1 MRKFLKIVSWIG
13 VVVILL
19 VIIFWPKIKLFR
31 EGKSKGV
38 LSEGKIQ
45 AVRVKVL
52 VARPSD
58 LQEVIKATG
67 TLIADE
73 QVDLT
78 FETQGKIKE
87 IYFTEGT
94 RVSQG
99 QLLAKLNDDD
109 LQAQLKK
116 LNLQNNLLQ
125 EKANRQKI
133 LLERE
138 AISRESYDQLITD
151 LQSNEA
157 EIKIILVNI
166 AKTEIRA
173 PFDGIIGL
181 RYLSEGAYVNPG
193 MRVARLIKIRPLK
206 VEFSI
211 PERYAGN
218 VKVGNILSFRIE
230 GSPEEYRASVYAVE
244 PIIDA
249 ATRTIT
255 LRALFPNEQ
264 MQLQP
269 GRYVTVQLIIREK
282 KDAIKLPTEA
292 IIPELGSEKVFVINN
307 GKAADTKVTIG
318 LRTPEFVE
326 VTKGIKAGDTVIV
339 SGIMQL
345 RAGMPVNIIAVDST
359 DYQ

>member
-1 MRKFLKIVSWIG
+1 MKRFLKIASWIG
-13 VVVILL
+13 VVLILL
-19 VIIFWPKIKLFR
+19 LIIFWPKIKLFR
-31 EGKSKGV
+31 QGKSKGV
-38 LSEGKIQ
+38 LTEGKTQ
-45 AVRVKVL
+45 AVRVKAM

-78 FETQGKIKE
+78 FEMQGKIKN
-87 IYFTEGT
+87 IFFTEGAK
-94 RVSQG
+94 VNKG

-109 LQAQLKK
+109 LQAQLTK
-116 LNLQNNLLQ
+116 LKLQNNLLQ

-157 EIKIILVNI
+157 EIKMILVNI
-166 AKTEIRA
+166 DKTEIRA

-181 RYLSEGAYVNPG
+181 RYLSEGAYVTSG
-193 MRVARLIKIRPLK
+193 MRISRLIKIKPLK
-206 VEFSI
+206 VEFSV
-211 PERYAGN
+211 PERYADN
-218 VKVGNILSFRIE
+218 VKAGNSLKFRIE
-230 GSPEEYRASVYAVE
+230 GSSEEYSAKVYAIE

-249 ATRTIT
+249 TTRTMT
-255 LRALFPNEQ
+255 LRALFPNEKS
-264 MQLQP
+264 QLQP
-269 GRYVTVQLIIREK
+269 GRYITVQLIIREK
-282 KDAIKLPTEA
+282 KDALKLPTEA
-292 IIPELGSEKVFVINN
+292 IIPELGSEKVFVIKN
-307 GKAADTKVTIG
+307 GKAAGSKVTIG

-326 VTKGIKAGDTVIV
+326 ITDGVNAGDTIVI

-345 RAGMPVNIIAVDST
+345 RSGMPVSITAVDSAY
-359 DYQ
+359 YQ